1 MDYSYQRARPGPM
14 STQLR
19 RLTPT
24 RRPSQNSE
32 DPEPRASQNCGHES
46 QSKMDF
52 GSVSEIIA
60 TRRYYFVDE
69 ANNTRTVSVF
79 VGKPQQ
85 PDESSEYVCRFQ
97 VIGIGSQE
105 TQSAAGRD
113 SIEALQA
120 ALDLVSTT
128 LNYLNREVGG
138 GLNWDRGHAGEL
150 GFP

>member
-1 MDYSYQRARPGPM
+1 
-14 STQLR
+14 
-19 RLTPT
+19 
-24 RRPSQNSE
+24 
-32 DPEPRASQNCGHES
+32 
-46 QSKMDF
+46 MDF
-52 GSVSEIIA
+52 GSVGEIIA
-60 TRRYYFVDE
+60 TRRYHFVDE

-85 PDESSEYVCRFQ
+85 ADESSEYICRFQ

-105 TQSAAGRD
+105 TQSAAGCD

-138 GLNWDRGHAGEL
+138 GLNWDRGHAGDL